1 MIPLNSIPAMTQET
15 GASLQLIVERDFGFS
30 IGGRIQGKFT
40 LEVAGPQNLTQ
51 MEFLIEDSSFES

>member
-1 MIPLNSIPAMTQET
+1 MTQET
-15 GASLQLIVERDFGFS
+15 GASLQLIVERDFGFN